1 LRAAFSALRLSFLSL
16 SAFPPPAP
24 ARVVAK

>member
-16 SAFPPPAP
+16 SALPPAAP